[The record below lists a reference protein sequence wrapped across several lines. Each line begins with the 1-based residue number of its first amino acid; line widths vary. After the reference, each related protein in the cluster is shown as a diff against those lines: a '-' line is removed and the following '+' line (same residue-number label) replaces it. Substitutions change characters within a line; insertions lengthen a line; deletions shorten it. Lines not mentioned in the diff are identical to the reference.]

1 MVKPTLK
8 ILEQML
14 QDFKSV
20 FNRFETLYINSF
32 MTEVPIYSANQW
44 TGFYKIR
51 TSIMKEPE
59 G

>member
-1 MVKPTLK
+1 
-8 ILEQML
+8 ML